1 MPLLP
6 MRLFR
11 LDCSTRC
18 GMADTTKTTNEKGA
32 AKESPRMARCGYYGK
47 RCKSERPSSEKAN
60 LAFFQETPDR
70 DYDDYY
76 CGCYGWN

>member
-1 MPLLP
+1 M
-6 MRLFR
+6 
-11 LDCSTRC
+11 
-18 GMADTTKTTNEKGA
+18 TKTEKTEPKKGT
-32 AKESPRMARCGYYGK
+32 RMARCGYYK

-60 LAFFQETPDR
+60 LAFFKATPDR